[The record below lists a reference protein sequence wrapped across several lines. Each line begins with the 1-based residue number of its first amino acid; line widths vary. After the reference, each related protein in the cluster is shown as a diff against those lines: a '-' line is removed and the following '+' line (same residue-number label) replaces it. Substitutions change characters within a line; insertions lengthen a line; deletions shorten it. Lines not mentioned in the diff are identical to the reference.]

1 MASKYES
8 NGVHRLSRAYA
19 ELKRYE
25 EKEIRRKNKR
35 ERERGRG
42 EEGKEGGR
50 GGEKKKKPDDKVQRS
65 SDIDDTVFVSTELFA
80 ATRFR
85 STPISRPMVRI
96 FVRVKM

>member
-35 ERERGRG
+35 ERGWGEGR
-42 EEGKEGGR
+42 KGGR
-50 GGEKKKKPDDKVQRS
+50 EGGEKKKKPDDKVQRS

>member
-1 MASKYES
+1 MY
-8 NGVHRLSRAYA
+8 RLSRAYA

-35 ERERGRG
+35 ERG
-42 EEGKEGGR
+42 EGGR
-50 GGEKKKKPDDKVQRS
+50 EGGEKKKKPDDKVQRS
-65 SDIDDTVFVSTELFA
+65 SEIDDTVFVSTELFA